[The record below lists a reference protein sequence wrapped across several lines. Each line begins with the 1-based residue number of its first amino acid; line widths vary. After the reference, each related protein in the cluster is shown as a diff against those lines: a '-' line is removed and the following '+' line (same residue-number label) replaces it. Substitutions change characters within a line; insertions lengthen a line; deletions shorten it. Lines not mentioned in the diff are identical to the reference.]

1 MLRNRLGNMHSDPIA
16 DMLNRMTTA
25 AVVGK
30 ETVEVPFSNVKYG
43 VAKVLERVGFIK
55 SVRIQKRRG
64 RNVIE
69 IQLRYKDSE
78 PMFSSFKRV
87 SKPGQRMYASTKK
100 IKGVRG
106 GFGIGIVSTSKG
118 LMTNTEAR
126 KEGIGGELI
135 CELW

>member
-1 MLRNRLGNMHSDPIA
+1 MHSDPIA

-25 AVVGK
+25 AAVQK
-30 ETVEVPFSNVKYG
+30 ETVEVPFSNVKYS
-43 VAKVLERVGFIK
+43 VAKVLERIGFIK
-55 SVRIQKRRG
+55 SVRLQKRKA

-69 IQLRYKDSE
+69 ITLRYKDTE
-78 PMFSSFKRV
+78 PVFTNFKRV
-87 SKPGQRMYASTKK
+87 SKPGQRTYASTKE
-100 IKGVRG
+100 IKRVRG
-106 GFGIGIVSTSKG
+106 GYGIGIVSTSKG